1 MKLIES
7 YFYLLNEIKLITNN
21 EIESEAETELIFGS
35 LKLKKYFGK
44 HFDKIDIF
52 GKYSDLVIK
61 KDIISKF
68 NEILKKRFKGI
79 PIQYILD
86 EAWFYG
92 HRFHVYENNNIK
104 SLIPRNETEI
114 IVESLLEEIKNNESK
129 KITAIDIGA
138 GSCCIPI
145 SVALNTNKDI
155 YFDAIEPYSFDI
167 ANKNVYKYELSDHIG
182 LHKIGID
189 EVFDIFKKKYDYVTA
204 NLPYISEKNN
214 IAELKFE
221 PKKALYANDNGL
233 GYIKKLI
240 KILPEIIV
248 KNGYAFIEIDPS
260 QTCYFKSLNYFTVEI
275 KKDLNNLDR
284 MALLKLK

>member
-92 HRFHVYENNNIK
+92 HRFHVYEDKNSK
-104 SLIPRNETEI
+104 SLIPRNETEF
-114 IVESLLEEIKNNESK
+114 IVEGLIKKLKMNK
-129 KITAIDIGA
+129 LIKFTALDIGT

-145 SVALNTNKDI
+145 SVILNTNKNVC
-155 YFDAIEPYSFDI
+155 FDAVEPYSFDI
-167 ANKNVYKYELSDHIG
+167 ANKNISKYKLNSYINLY
-182 LHKIGID
+182 KIGID
-189 EVFDIFKKKYDYVTA
+189 EIPNIIKKKYDYISA
-204 NLPYISEKNN
+204 NLPYISKKNK
-214 IAELKFE
+214 IRELRFE
-221 PKKALYANDNGL
+221 PNEALYAGDDGFS
-233 GYIKKLI
+233 YIKKLI
-240 KILPEIIV
+240 KILPEILN
-248 KNGYAFIEIDPS
+248 KNGIAFIEIDPS
-260 QTCYFKSLNYFTVEI
+260 QSNYFRSLDYFICEI
-275 KKDLNNLDR
+275 KKDFNNLDR
-284 MALLKLK
+284 MVTLKFK